1 MFSVC
6 SQSISHLKKY
16 KTLKLVKILY
26 VEWLINKK
34 NDIKFKPLKKRKN
47 NNSILFDQWVRE
59 KIGFKNIVMVLSYYD
74 LPTYN
79 LSIVSIQLGF

>member
-47 NNSILFDQWVRE
+47 NNSILFDQ
-59 KIGFKNIVMVLSYYD
+59 
-74 LPTYN
+74 
-79 LSIVSIQLGF
+79 